1 MATKIFNRVTY
12 TFMINGEAVSF
23 YCSTTHTRN
32 GFCHHVYTW
41 GKGKDGEHTRISY
54 FNRTWER
61 FDYESA
67 LYSAADKFR
76 KADREAIRL
85 EIDNIGRTEHEK
97 AERYLSAFKANYNAL
112 SDEQKKFVRDHT
124 SQIETSNQAHAV
136 AAGVGVLAAL
146 NTLQA

>member
-1 MATKIFNRVTY
+1 MATKIYNRVTY
-12 TFMINGEAVSF
+12 TFIINGEAVSF
-23 YCSTTHTRN
+23 YCSTTDTRN

-97 AERYLSAFKANYNAL
+97 AERFIQAFETNYKAL
-112 SDEQKKFVRDHT
+112 SNEQKKFVADHT
-124 SQIETSNQAHAV
+124 PTIETKDQAHAV
-136 AAGVGVLAAL
+136 AAGVGLLAAINAL
-146 NTLQA
+146 